1 MAKGLAGLLAEIRA
15 CRRCVEAPI
24 GAPLGHQPRPVIR
37 AAVTA
42 RVAICGQAPG
52 TRVHDSG
59 VPFLDPS
66 GDRLRAWMGVT
77 SDEFYDERLVA
88 IVPMGFCFPGL
99 DAHGSDLPPRR
110 ECAPLWRARVLEA
123 LPRVELMLLVGSY
136 AQRWHLPE
144 ARRASMTEVVHG
156 WRHSPSGPESPGC
169 YRCLIHPGATM
180 PGSSATH
187 GSRPNFCRCCA
198 CRYARRLAVAGY
210 PEQSSQLGSRVS
222 ANVGFIRDTTLKFR
236 VSSFRKSL
244 FACRAGTSAPHSFV
258 PGRFSDRD
266 VHRLRAIKAL
276 PAAERAAHGRSA
288 AAGARHMTRRGR
300 T

>member
-1 MAKGLAGLLAEIRA
+1 MAKGLARLLAEIRA

-37 AAVTA
+37 AALTA

-77 SDEFYDERLVA
+77 SDEFYNERLVA

-123 LPRVELMLLVGSY
+123 LPRVELMLLVGNY

-144 ARRASMTEVVHG
+144 TRRASMTEVVHG
-156 WRHSPSGPESPGC
+156 W
-169 YRCLIHPGATM
+169 
-180 PGSSATH
+180 
-187 GSRPNFCRCCA
+187 
-198 CRYARRLAVAGY
+198 LA
-210 PEQSSQLGSRVS
+210 L
-222 ANVGFIRDTTLKFR
+222 
-236 VSSFRKSL
+236 
-244 FACRAGTSAPHSFV
+244 
-258 PGRFSDRD
+258 
-266 VHRLRAIKAL
+266 
-276 PAAERAAHGRSA
+276 AERPGEPRLLPLPHPSWRNNAWIKRNPWFETELLPVLRVQVREAIGGGRVIQA
-288 AAGARHMTRRGR
+288 
-300 T
+300 